1 MECAA
6 TRTIRFVHLPSPAF
20 LCLVPQ
26 NSVRRSSSGRFVEL
40 QSGPFCDI
48 FHALLSEDQ
57 AVLAAVRS
65 LLRPSRRNRVAADV
79 EEVED

>member
-1 MECAA
+1 
-6 TRTIRFVHLPSPAF
+6 
-20 LCLVPQ
+20 
-26 NSVRRSSSGRFVEL
+26 VEL